1 MFAVDKAV
9 RRGEILDRGLAQ
21 SMRLRSLEEGSHPSR
36 SDPRGFTMPSTD
48 PGQEH
53 EADPET
59 MRRPTNWDERL
70 TPPHSRIP
78 WLSWMTIG
86 IVVAYN
92 PISNEI
98 LPPPAYVPANLAM
111 SALVTWVAF
120 RSGVSAQLLGLAP
133 GQIRRG
139 VVVGASASL
148 VAAVGVAILAVPPW
162 SREFFVDDRFTDAGV
177 IQAVYQM
184 LIRIPIGTALVEEL
198 VFRGAVLGVLLL
210 RFSILRAALL
220 SSALFGLWHV
230 LPTLE
235 ALETNPAGDLVG
247 TAIGVAGGV
256 VVTFLAGLI
265 FVWLRMRARSL
276 LAPILAHAA
285 LNSTAYLAGWWI
297 VTAT

>member
-1 MFAVDKAV
+1 
-9 RRGEILDRGLAQ
+9 
-21 SMRLRSLEEGSHPSR
+21 
-36 SDPRGFTMPSTD
+36 MPSTD
-48 PGQEH
+48 SGHDQQR
-53 EADPET
+53 ADPEAIW
-59 MRRPTNWDERL
+59 RPDHWNTRL
-70 TPPHSRIP
+70 TPPRSGVP

-111 SALVTWVAF
+111 AAIVTWVAL
-120 RSGVSAQLLGLAP
+120 RSGVSPQLAGLAP
-133 GQIRRG
+133 ARIRRG
-139 VVVGASASL
+139 VVVGGTASL
-148 VAAVGVAILAVPPW
+148 VGIMGVAILAVLPW

-177 IQAVYQM
+177 IQAVYQT

-235 ALETNPAGDLVG
+235 ALETNPAGDLLG
-247 TAIGVAGGV
+247 TAIGVAGGI

-297 VTAT
+297 VTGS